1 MSRFAR
7 RLLVALAL
15 GAVIASA
22 VSAQATFAGVE
33 VLYNQRVSDLRVV
46 GAMAARSGNSP
57 TMAKSLKNLKVGDVF
72 INEDNSARVVT
83 AVYEEGGRVIIET
96 DEPRPEDVVE
106 DLFVPDFDLQMT
118 QANIASLAPGVS
130 YMGSSRAGDAADLF
144 ATGLDAE
151 SRAKVDW
158 LETDENVEWLDE
170 DGNPVPITTLR
181 IELPFLDGLMS
192 TENLEKLN
200 KIASAGKTNGAAAG
214 DAGSTG
220 TGTGDTGGTGSGDA
234 GGGGDSGGGDSGGGA
249 EGSVSASGEIGLTGV
264 LRFTLP
270 RVSGGLK
277 MPSLKV
283 SWIMHWWHPP
293 IPKLQFTKGYGRVN
307 VDMAQQFDFR
317 LDGSITISAEVKI
330 PIAML
335 VIVEPHV
342 QLKFECGLYAKITF
356 DGTITLG
363 LEISEYTYL
372 GAGVQA
378 DLVWPFIPVKASAW
392 SNFYLNTAFRPMLT
406 AFAEV
411 TGGIYVGGE
420 LSILEIGLAELE
432 GGGGVYVNAT
442 GYIEPLGV
450 MGYDT
455 RIGSYGSFD
464 EWILYVQ
471 AEAGAFAKITASILF
486 WDKDLYHQRWPF
498 WKWANQWE
506 F

>member
-1 MSRFAR
+1 MSRLAR
-7 RLLVALAL
+7 VLPP
-15 GAVIASA
+15 AVVLCAIAASA
-22 VSAQATFAGVE
+22 ASAQAVFSGVE
-33 VLYNQRVSDLRVV
+33 VLYHPQVSDMRVV
-46 GAMAARSGNSP
+46 GAIAARSGNAP
-57 TMAKSLKNLKVGDVF
+57 TTAKGLKNLKVGDVF

-106 DLFVPDFDLQMT
+106 DLLVPDFDLQMT

-130 YMGSSRAGDAADLF
+130 YMGSSRSGDAADLF
-144 ATGLDAE
+144 STGLDAA

-158 LETDENVEWLDE
+158 LETDESAEGLEV
-170 DGNPVPITTLR
+170 ISLR
-181 IELPFLDGLMS
+181 LELPFLDGLMS

-200 KIASAGKTNGAAAG
+200 KMASAGKTNGSTAG
-214 DAGSTG
+214 DAGG
-220 TGTGDTGGTGSGDA
+220 TGGTGGDT
-234 GGGGDSGGGDSGGGA
+234 GGGDSGGGDSGGGA
-249 EGSVSASGEIGLTGV
+249 EGSVSASGEVGLTGV

-293 IPKLQFTKGYGRVN
+293 IPKLQFTRGYGRVE

-335 VIVEPHV
+335 VIIEPYTGSV
-342 QLKFECGLYAKITF
+342 KFECGLYAKITF

-363 LEISEYTYL
+363 LEVSEYTYL

-392 SNFYLNTAFRPMLT
+392 NDFYLNTAFRPMLT

-411 TGGIYVGGE
+411 TGGLYVGGE
-420 LSILEIGLAELE
+420 LSVYEIGLAGLE

-450 MGYDT
+450 MGFDT
-455 RIGSYGSFD
+455 RVGSYGSFD

-471 AEAGAFAKITASILF
+471 AEAGAFARITASILF
-486 WDKDLYHQRWPF
+486 WDKDLFHMRWPF